1 MSVHLIRPRKSG
13 YSLKRQFLY
22 MIAAIFI
29 VVLFSFCVMLIYIR
43 EYSFRSVTAN
53 MNHAHEQLV
62 LRLEDYC
69 KDIENT
75 SYSFCY
81 SPTIQEY
88 LRTEDTGIRS
98 TMQLTIRSVFSSTY
112 LLLDDLLEIGI
123 FDKTGN
129 SIGRYARNVGTEP
142 LFLEGLPE
150 DYIDISGNKY
160 VFLSPGS
167 DSGVTE
173 YNSFILFSP
182 IYTLAESSRKLEEH
196 IGVVMMTLDSSYL
209 SSLLLSTAG
218 SDGYYTILA
227 DENDHLIAASSQ
239 QAADYYRSLP
249 SGSTGSN
256 ASNTTVLSKTG
267 WNIHSY
273 LIRSV
278 INSEIQQLLYI
289 AFVTGGIFIF
299 LLLMFLYF
307 LDRMIFRPIDKLGR
321 FMRRVPSDTSPV
333 RFPYSQQN
341 ELGRMINIL
350 NRMLD
355 SLDEKNEQIRAGEA
369 RAFAL
374 KLSQKQMEVLA
385 YRNQIN
391 PHFMYNT
398 LDCVRGIAFYY
409 NAAEIVAIT
418 ESLSAMFRYSVKGG
432 NLSTVEKEVQH
443 VREYA
448 TIIGYRFRNRIQI
461 SIEVQE
467 DVLSFQTIRL
477 LFQPIVENAVFHGL
491 ESRIGKGTVTVQ
503 ALKNEDGNL
512 VYTVSDDG
520 IGMSPEELQNVRK
533 SILEAMEDESAPP
546 AAERSIG
553 LKNIAR
559 RLHLFYG
566 SLSSIQIS
574 SIVNEGTTVEIIL
587 PAVNGTET
595 EQKGEAYVPGN
606 DSR

>member
-1 MSVHLIRPRKSG
+1 MSG

-22 MIAAIFI
+22 MIAAIFV
-29 VVLFSFCVMLIYIR
+29 VVLFSFCIMLTYIR

-53 MNHAHEQLV
+53 MNHAHGQLV

-88 LRTEDTGIRS
+88 LRTEDSGIRS

-123 FDKTGN
+123 FDKSGH
-129 SIGRYARNVGTEP
+129 SIGRYARSSGAEP
-142 LFLEGLPE
+142 LFLKGLPE
-150 DYIDISGNKY
+150 DFIDISGYKY
-160 VFLSPGS
+160 AFLGPVS
-167 DSGVTE
+167 DSEFAE
-173 YNSFILFSP
+173 YDSLVLFSP
-182 IYTLAESSRKLEEH
+182 IYTLAESSRRLEDR
-196 IGVVMMTLDSSYL
+196 IGVVMMTMDSSYL

-218 SDGYYTILA
+218 PEGYYTILA
-227 DENDHLIAASSQ
+227 DENDHLIAASSA

-249 SGSTGSN
+249 SGSN
-256 ASNTTVLSKTG
+256 ASATTVLSKNG
-267 WNIHSY
+267 WKVHSY

-289 AFVTGGIFIF
+289 AFATGGIFLF
-299 LLLMFLYF
+299 LLFMFLYF
-307 LDRMIFRPIDKLGR
+307 LDRMIFRPIDKLGK
-321 FMRRVPSDTSPV
+321 FMQRVPSDTSPV
-333 RFPYSQQN
+333 RFSYSRQN
-341 ELGRMINIL
+341 ELGRMIHIL

-369 RAFAL
+369 RSFAL
-374 KLSQKQMEVLA
+374 ELSQKQMEVLA

-409 NAAEIVAIT
+409 NASEIVAIT

-461 SIEVQE
+461 DIRVQE
-467 DVLSFQTIRL
+467 DVLSFQTLRL

-491 ESRIGKGTVTVQ
+491 ESRVGDGTVTVQ
-503 ALKNEDGNL
+503 AVKNENGGL
-512 VYTVSDDG
+512 VYTVSDNG
-520 IGMSPEELQNVRK
+520 IGMTPEELQDVRK
-533 SILEAMEDESAPP
+533 SIQEAMTDESAPP

-566 SLSSIQIS
+566 SQSSIQLS
-574 SIVNEGTTVEIIL
+574 SIVNEGTTVTVVL
-587 PAVNGTET
+587 PAGNEEEAVS
-595 EQKGEAYVPGN
+595 KGETYVPGN